1 MHIMLHIYVTEI
13 SYLKVIKRYIY
24 LKVAKSTL
32 TIDLFFYFMLY
43 LSLFMKIKRNT
54 SKSFN
59 VYWDFNKNVFIAK
72 QLTTKLITPPNSV
85 EHPFSHLHAHPRVW
99 RHSVAH
105 ARLQAAGRTRT
116 YWLDAHLLQYF
127 SSHLAVERWAL
138 VG

>member
-1 MHIMLHIYVTEI
+1 MLHIYVTEI

-59 VYWDFNKNVFIAK
+59 VYWDFNKNV
-72 QLTTKLITPPNSV
+72 
-85 EHPFSHLHAHPRVW
+85 
-99 RHSVAH
+99 
-105 ARLQAAGRTRT
+105 
-116 YWLDAHLLQYF
+116 
-127 SSHLAVERWAL
+127 
-138 VG
+138 